1 MPKRDFFRRTQNKRY
16 RAGKYRNPY
25 FQRVRKVPWKA
36 LCIGTGTFVLILL
49 GLNLMFSSPRLA
61 INNVQINGI
70 EHIDPSIIEGVVRTY
85 LQQRALLVFKTSN
98 QFLFSSDKLSADLE
112 ESFALANVSLGQS
125 NGTLTITII
134 ERTSNL
140 LWESGVRRYVVDLEG
155 VVNRELLNQEEADLS
170 LPLFDDTN
178 DLPIQVGD
186 RVMTD
191 VEIQNVFI
199 FIEYLESKQVGF
211 TKIEVDRLAGK
222 WMSVQTVAGFE
233 ILFDSVG
240 DISSQIKHLD
250 NVMLTQVED
259 LSTLE
264 YIDVRFGDHIYYK

>member
-1 MPKRDFFRRTQNKRY
+1 MAKRDFFRRTQNKRY

-25 FQRVRKVPWKA
+25 FQRVKKVPWKP
-36 LCIGTGTFVLILL
+36 LGIGFGTLALILL

-61 INNVQINGI
+61 INNVQINGV
-70 EHIDPSIIEGVVRTY
+70 EHIDPSLIEGVVRSY

-140 LWESGVRRYVVDLEG
+140 IWESGTGRYVVDLEG
-155 VVNRELLNQEEADLS
+155 VVNRELFNGEEANLS
-170 LPLFDDTN
+170 LPVFDDTN

-191 VEIQNVFI
+191 VEIENVFS
-199 FIEYLESKQVGF
+199 FLDYLESKEVGF

-222 WMSVQTVAGFE
+222 WMSVQTDVGFE

-240 DISSQIKHLD
+240 DITSQIKHLD
-250 NVMLTQVED
+250 SVMFTQVED
-259 LSTLE
+259 LSLLE